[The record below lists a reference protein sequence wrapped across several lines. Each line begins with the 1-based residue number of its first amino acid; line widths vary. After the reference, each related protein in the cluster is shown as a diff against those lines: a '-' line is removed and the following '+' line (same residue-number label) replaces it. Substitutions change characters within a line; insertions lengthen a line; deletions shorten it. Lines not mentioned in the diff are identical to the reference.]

1 MLESFEETLYNYVL
15 CWVAP
20 SCLTLWDH
28 VDCSPRGSSVPGILQ
43 ARMLEWV
50 VICSSRGSSQLRDRT
65 QVSRIAGVF
74 FTCWATRG
82 AHITIMWGNS
92 SGRSQK
98 WKLLLAFHLSY
109 TDFFSFLSPSQSNSV
124 NCSGSRLTMET
135 RPVLFKEDYKGKLN

>member
-15 CWVAP
+15 CWVAQ
-20 SCLTLWDH
+20 SFLILWDRM
-28 VDCSPRGSSVPGILQ
+28 DCSPRGSSVPGILQ
-43 ARMLEWV
+43 ARMLDWV

-109 TDFFSFLSPSQSNSV
+109 TEFFLFFPFLKVIQLIAQA
-124 NCSGSRLTMET
+124 SRSTMET

>member
-50 VICSSRGSSQLRDRT
+50 VIFSSRGSSQLRDRT
-65 QVSRIAGVF
+65 QVSRIAGGF

-109 TDFFSFLSPSQSNSV
+109 TDFFLFFPFLKVIQLIAQA
-124 NCSGSRLTMET
+124 SRSTMET

>member
-15 CWVAP
+15 CWVAQ
-20 SCLTLWDH
+20 SFLILWDRM
-28 VDCSPRGSSVPGILQ
+28 DCSPRGSSVPGILQ

-50 VICSSRGSSQLRDRT
+50 VIFSSRGSSQLRDRT
-65 QVSRIAGVF
+65 QVSRIAGGF

-109 TDFFSFLSPSQSNSV
+109 TEFFLFFPFLKVIQLIAQA
-124 NCSGSRLTMET
+124 SRSTMET

>member
-65 QVSRIAGVF
+65 QVSRIAGGF

-109 TDFFSFLSPSQSNSV
+109 IDFFLFFPLLKVIQLISQA
-124 NCSGSRLTMET
+124 SRFTMET
-135 RPVLFKEDYKGKLN
+135 SPVLFKEAYKEN

>member
-43 ARMLEWV
+43 ARMLDWV
-50 VICSSRGSSQLRDRT
+50 VICSSRGSSQLRDWT
-65 QVSRIAGVF
+65 QVFRIAGGF

-109 TDFFSFLSPSQSNSV
+109 TEFFLFFPLLKVIQLISQA
-124 NCSGSRLTMET
+124 SRFTMET
-135 RPVLFKEDYKGKLN
+135 SPVLFKEAYKEN